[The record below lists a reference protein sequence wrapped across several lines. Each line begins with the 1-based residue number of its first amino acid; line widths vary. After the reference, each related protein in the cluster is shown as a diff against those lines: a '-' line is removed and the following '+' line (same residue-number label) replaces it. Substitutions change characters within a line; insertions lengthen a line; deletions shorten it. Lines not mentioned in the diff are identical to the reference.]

1 MSLVN
6 KYLHQERNGSKPGAM
21 ADLTDARVG
30 TSQALGGME
39 PEVSSVAQGTPGL
52 DGVLWIL
59 RTGAPWQDLPPR
71 YGPYQTCHR
80 RFQQWVRSGVHSAA
94 LCENLL
100 LPLASLKRPRS
111 LRFFPDNCKVFIYKS
126 VAKRRPDA
134 QKEMGRIVKVEQT
147 KILPQIGAAGLS
159 TSYHRERSIWLDLAK

>member
-30 TSQALGGME
+30 TSQALDGME

-80 RFQQWVRSGVHSAA
+80 RFQQWVRSGMHSAGA
-94 LCENLL
+94 L
-100 LPLASLKRPRS
+100 R
-111 LRFFPDNCKVFIYKS
+111 KS
-126 VAKRRPDA
+126 V
-134 QKEMGRIVKVEQT
+134 T
-147 KILPQIGAAGLS
+147 S
-159 TSYHRERSIWLDLAK
+159 TREPETTAFTSVFPRQL